1 MKNLLLCLILAVAGS
16 VWTSAQDAPDAS
28 KGKAHTRTITGCL
41 SQGDDKDEFLLT
53 GKNGSTWEVRSD
65 AVSLAEH
72 VGHTVTAT
80 GTVRAAAMHNMKED
94 AKDAAHDAGMK
105 DKNTEHGHLQITDVK
120 MVSDS
125 CTK

>member
-1 MKNLLLCLILAVAGS
+1 MKNLLLCLILALAGT
-16 VWTSAQDAPDAS
+16 VLVLAQDAP
-28 KGKAHTRTITGCL
+28 KGKAHTRNITGCL

-53 GKNGSTWEVRSD
+53 AQDGSTWEVRSD
-65 AVSLAEH
+65 AVSLAPH

-94 AKDAAHDAGMK
+94 AKDAAQDAGMK
-105 DKNTEHGHLQITDVK
+105 KDNKEHGHLQVTDVK

-125 CTK
+125 CSK